1 MNPYLKATIDALNTH
16 GVTASYIKVQE
27 GEYDPETGSTVN
39 TETTTSI
46 KTYPKAVKVSQYN
59 YPNLI
64 GKTVLKF
71 LVAGN
76 AITGSPSVM
85 DKIEYKSNTY
95 TVDSY
100 TEHTALGE
108 IALYQILGVKG

>member
-1 MNPYLKATIDALNTH
+1 MSNPFLKASIDAINTH
-16 GVTASYIKVQE
+16 GVSVSYIKVQE
-27 GEYDPETGSTVN
+27 GTYDVETGSTTN
-39 TETTTSI
+39 TETITSI
-46 KTYPKAVKVSQYN
+46 KSYPKAVKVSQYN

-71 LVAGN
+71 LIPGN
-76 AITGSPSVM
+76 SISGISTQ
-85 DKIEYKSNTY
+85 DKILYNGNTY

-108 IALYQILGVKG
+108 IVLYILLAVKS